1 MASAP
6 LWNDSHDL
14 WKKDTRLRR
23 LARELDAGSVRLLS
37 LDVFDTLLFR
47 ACANPDDVFEMTASL
62 ATEQGLFRRPT
73 SPAEFRSIRIAAE
86 RMARRLDR
94 SGAGETTME
103 QIYRLIPSS
112 LGDLE
117 RIAAL
122 ELETERA
129 VGWLNP
135 NMVSLIRACN
145 ERNIPV
151 ALMSDMYLSADQLLT
166 LLAANGLEDRR
177 LTAVLVSCELGGG
190 KSSGRLFDRLLETFP
205 GVAPGEIVHIGD
217 NETADVQ
224 GAAKRGIRAIHYDV
238 VPETIDSPFHWE
250 TVRHG
255 AVLPEIRS
263 LRKLAGATELRGEA
277 EDIRPG
283 SGTGSGMKSAS
294 DSSVPS
300 APEAGLAAEGDD
312 AERFFYR
319 FGAEMMGPFVHAF
332 CDWVLDRCL
341 ELDRTEVHPLM
352 REAHLLAPALEN
364 AAKLRGLSIRIVPLY
379 VSRQATLL
387 ASMDTF
393 TERELSRVAELGPI
407 TIGEL
412 LAMLGV
418 ADQAPRALRERS
430 DMAVSQARESALEA
444 GAAEAAFAFAAGNTV
459 YEVLRAFLLAEPARS
474 RVLQTM
480 AEQRT
485 LLLRHI
491 RQRCR
496 EPERLLTVDLG
507 FNGTIQA
514 AVDAAYDHAGIARN
528 HVHLMAV
535 GTDRSAERL
544 LHGTD
549 LRCWIGGGGEHG
561 DLAKRFARSP
571 GLIEE
576 LMMGEFGST
585 VRYEQSETGEVVPV
599 LADLSIPEEQFR
611 WKKACREGVFAFQR
625 LYGEFRRAK
634 PRLVRGDD
642 PRQWCKTLHR
652 VLDMPTPEE
661 AARLGDLV
669 HQDNFG
675 GVQTVRLC
683 EPLTLDWE
691 SRGGDYLIDLASFGP
706 KTADIF
712 WPQGTLTRSMPYHL
726 YRQFLRMRDSFGSA
740 VVAFDTMH
748 RLKREGTRSLVLVGS
763 GGFAELLRREA
774 IAHRVEV
781 EAAAD
786 TPEAL
791 ERIVRSGGAERVFAI
806 GTLTDIA
813 EARQMILDVWARVRP
828 GEAPRI
834 AEPVP

>member
-6 LWNDSHDL
+6 LGNDSHEL
-14 WKKDTRLRR
+14 WKKDTRLRL
-23 LARELDAGSVRLLS
+23 LAPELDAGSVRLLS

-47 ACANPDDVFEMTASL
+47 ACASPDDVFEMTARL
-62 ATEQGLFRRPT
+62 AAEQGLFRRPAT
-73 SPAEFRSIRIAAE
+73 PAEFRSIRIAAE
-86 RMARRLDR
+86 RTARRLDE
-94 SGAGETTME
+94 SGAGETTLE

-135 NMVSLIRACN
+135 NVVSLIRTCN

-151 ALMSDMYLSADQLLT
+151 ALLSDMYLSSDQLVS
-166 LLAANGLEDRR
+166 LLAANGLKDRR
-177 LTAVLVSCELGGG
+177 LAAVLVSCEQGCG
-190 KSSGRLFDRLLETFP
+190 KSSGKLFDRLLETFP
-205 GVAPGEIVHIGD
+205 GIAPGEIVHIGD

-238 VPETIDSPFHWE
+238 VPETINSPFHWE

-263 LRKLAGATELRGEA
+263 LRKLAGATELRSETDNI
-277 EDIRPG
+277 EPG
-283 SGTGSGMKSAS
+283 SGTESSMKSAS
-294 DSSVPS
+294 VSGVPPVS
-300 APEAGLAAEGDD
+300 EAGLEADGCD

-393 TERELSRVAELGPI
+393 TERELSRVAELGLI
-407 TIGEL
+407 TIGEM

-418 ADQAPRALRERS
+418 ADLAPRALRERS

-444 GAAEAAFAFAAGNTV
+444 DAAEAALEFATGNTV
-459 YEVLRAFLLAEPARS
+459 YEALRAFLLAEPTRS

-514 AVDAAYDHAGIARN
+514 AVDAAYDHARVARN

-535 GTDRSAERL
+535 GTERSAERL

-549 LRCWIGGGGEHG
+549 LRCWIGGGGEHN

-585 VRYEQSETGEVVPV
+585 VRYDQSEAGEVVPV
-599 LADLSIPEEQFR
+599 LAGLSIPEEQFR

-634 PRLVRGDD
+634 PRLVRGGD

-661 AARLGDLV
+661 AVWLGDLV

-683 EPLTLDWE
+683 EPLPLDWE

-726 YRQFLRMRDSFGSA
+726 YRQFLRLRDSFGSA

-748 RLKREGTRSLVLVGS
+748 RLKQEGVRSLVLVGS

-774 IAHRVEV
+774 IAHRIEV

-791 ERIVRSGGAERVFAI
+791 ERIVRSGGAERVFAVA
-806 GTLTDIA
+806 TLTDIA
-813 EARQMILDVWARVRP
+813 EVRQMILDVWARVRP
-828 GEAPRI
+828 GETPRI